1 MLETIINWIKRLSL
15 KTKLVLVGII
25 SFVGFIFFTLIQSK
39 MNLKSS
45 YKYQLSKLK
54 SEIELKRLEG
64 ESDEIEQELLKLE
77 EQEREVTNRIKI
89 IEERELK
96 GEDISIEE
104 LDRFFDERGF

>member
-15 KTKLVLVGII
+15 KTKLILVGII

-77 EQEREVTNRIKI
+77 EQEREVTSRIKI

-104 LDRFFDERGF
+104 LDKFFDERGF